1 MVTVADGNTVVV
13 LVLRRVS
20 DRYMNICDNTS
31 LHLIYTNNEGHVVPF
46 SSLKDLDLIYEIP
59 RNVRS
64 LSCFSVYPERFPTL
78 KSLD

>member
-1 MVTVADGNTVVV
+1 MVTVADANTVVV

-59 RNVRS
+59 FNEPLV
-64 LSCFSVYPERFPTL
+64 L
-78 KSLD
+78 